1 MLVDTVKMIKRKF
14 LTIALMLS
22 MASVLSAC
30 YSDAE
35 VSDANK
41 VITALPQEIDGCSF
55 ITDVDTI
62 GARATLE
69 QARFELKLKASR
81 VGATHLVETHVY
93 PGVLARG
100 LLGVGLSARAYKCPA
115 GKGPKLDNDEG
126 KTKYEIP
133 AYAIYFNDD
142 GGGLFHH

>member
-1 MLVDTVKMIKRKF
+1 MIKGKF
-14 LTIALMLS
+14 VTAVFMIS
-22 MASVLSAC
+22 MIPVLSSC

-41 VITALPQEIDGCSF
+41 VITALPQEIEGCSF
-55 ITDVDTI
+55 IKDVDTI
-62 GARATLE
+62 GARATIE

-81 VGATHLVETHVY
+81 MGATHLVETHVY

-100 LLGVGLSARAYKCPA
+100 LLGVGLSARAYRCPA
-115 GKGPKLDNDEG
+115 GKGPKLDNEEG
-126 KTKYEIP
+126 KTRYEIP